1 NAAGVCT
8 MSNGVVLASR
18 HVGRCSC
25 HDDGPADHRDSPA
38 GRRAT
43 DLAVQQRLGLLPERR
58 AGTRPPHPHHPH
70 AGGTRVARA
79 LGGLG
84 GPFVAPHFNEP
95 ASLSTRERWRPVA
108 AARQARRAR
117 RVTRDPEPW
126 STRTSAL
133 T

>member
-8 MSNGVVLASR
+8 MSTGVVLASR
-18 HVGRCSC
+18 HVGRCSY

-84 GPFVAPHFNEP
+84 GPFVASHLNAS
-95 ASLSTRERWRPVA
+95 ASLSTRSRWRPA
-108 AARQARRAR
+108 AAAVQAGTARRA
-117 RVTRDPEPW
+117 TRDPARW
-126 STRTSAL
+126 SART
-133 T
+133 